1 MSVTTAVTEE
11 QAPEREVARDLVK
24 RGLWVAPLWILL
36 CGAIWGLD
44 GAASAAYGLAIVL
57 GNFLLAAA
65 IMTTTARIS
74 PAALMGGVL
83 FGFLIRL
90 GVILLAI
97 LLVVDQEW
105 VNVVPLGITIVL
117 FHLGLLF
124 WETTKVS
131 ATLAFPGLKPSP
143 NKDGR

>member
-1 MSVTTAVTEE
+1 VSTSVAVPEE
-11 QAPEREVARDLVK
+11 VAPEREVARDLVK
-24 RGLWVAPLWILL
+24 RGLWVAPLWILA
-36 CGAIWGLD
+36 CGGLWGTA

-65 IMTTTARIS
+65 IMTVTARMS

-90 GVILLAI
+90 GVILVAI
-97 LLVVDQEW
+97 LAVVDQPW
-105 VNVVPLGITIVL
+105 VDVVPLGITIIL

-124 WETTKVS
+124 WETGKVS
-131 ATLAFPGLKPSP
+131 ATLAFPGLKPRP

>member
-1 MSVTTAVTEE
+1 VSVATPVTEE

-24 RGLWVAPLWILL
+24 RGLWVAPFWILL
-36 CGAIWGLD
+36 CGAIWGVD

-65 IMTTTARIS
+65 IMTVTARMS

-90 GVILLAI
+90 GVILIAI
-97 LLVVDQEW
+97 LLVVDQDW

-124 WETTKVS
+124 WETSRVS
-131 ATLAFPGLKPSP
+131 ASLAFPGLKPSP

>member
-1 MSVTTAVTEE
+1 VSVTAAVTPEE
-11 QAPEREVARDLVK
+11 APEREVARDLVK
-24 RGLWVAPLWILL
+24 RGLWLAPLWILL
-36 CGAIWGLD
+36 CGAVWGVD

-65 IMTTTARIS
+65 IITVTARIS

-97 LLVVDQEW
+97 LLVVDQAW

-124 WETTKVS
+124 WETGKVS

>member
-1 MSVTTAVTEE
+1 VSVAAPVTEE

-24 RGLWVAPLWILL
+24 RGLWVAPFWILL
-36 CGAIWGLD
+36 CGAIWGVD

-65 IMTTTARIS
+65 IMTVTARMS

-90 GVILLAI
+90 GVILIAI
-97 LLVVDQEW
+97 LLVVDQDW

-124 WETTKVS
+124 WETSKVS
-131 ATLAFPGLKPSP
+131 ASLAFPGLKPNP

>member
-1 MSVTTAVTEE
+1 VSVAAPVTEE

-24 RGLWVAPLWILL
+24 RGLWLAPLWILL
-36 CGAIWGLD
+36 CGAVWGVD

-65 IMTTTARIS
+65 IITVTARIS

-97 LLVVDQEW
+97 LLVVDQAW

-124 WETTKVS
+124 WETSKVS

>member
-1 MSVTTAVTEE
+1 MSIPATMTQE

-24 RGLWVAPLWILL
+24 RGLWVAPFWILL
-36 CGAIWGLD
+36 CGAIWGVD
-44 GAASAAYGLAIVL
+44 GAASGAYGLAIVL

-65 IMTTTARIS
+65 IITVTARIS
-74 PAALMGGVL
+74 PAAVMGGVL

-97 LLVVDQEW
+97 LLVVNQDW

-124 WETTKVS
+124 WETSKVS

>member
-1 MSVTTAVTEE
+1 MTQE

-24 RGLWVAPLWILL
+24 RGLWLAPLWILL
-36 CGAIWGLD
+36 CGAVWGID

-65 IMTTTARIS
+65 IITVTARIS

-97 LLVVDQEW
+97 LLVVNQSW

-124 WETTKVS
+124 WETGKVS
-131 ATLAFPGLKPSP
+131 ASLAFPGLKPSP

>member
-1 MSVTTAVTEE
+1 VSLSTNVTQE

-24 RGLWVAPLWILL
+24 RGLWVAPFWILL
-36 CGAIWGLD
+36 CGAIWGVD
-44 GAASAAYGLAIVL
+44 GAASAAYGLGIVL

-65 IMTTTARIS
+65 IITVTARIS
-74 PAALMGGVL
+74 PAAVMGGVL

-90 GVILLAI
+90 GVILVAI
-97 LLVVDQEW
+97 LLVVEQDW
-105 VNVVPLGITIVL
+105 VNVVPLGITIIL

-124 WETTKVS
+124 WETGKVS
-131 ATLAFPGLKPSP
+131 ASLAFPGLKPTP

>member
-1 MSVTTAVTEE
+1 MTQE
-11 QAPEREVARDLVK
+11 QAPEREVARDIVK
-24 RGLWVAPLWILL
+24 RGLWLAPLWILL
-36 CGAIWGLD
+36 CGAVWGVE

-65 IMTTTARIS
+65 IITVTARIS

-97 LLVVDQEW
+97 LLVVNQDW

-124 WETTKVS
+124 WETSKVS
-131 ATLAFPGLKPSP
+131 ASLAFPGLKPSP

>member
-1 MSVTTAVTEE
+1 VSVTAAVTPEE
-11 QAPEREVARDLVK
+11 APEREVARDLVK
-24 RGLWVAPLWILL
+24 RGLWLAPLWILL
-36 CGAIWGLD
+36 CGAVWGVD

-65 IMTTTARIS
+65 IITVTARIS

-97 LLVVDQEW
+97 LLVVDQAW

-124 WETTKVS
+124 WETSKVS

>member
-1 MSVTTAVTEE
+1 MSLSTTVTQE

-24 RGLWVAPLWILL
+24 RGLWIAPFWILL
-36 CGAIWGLD
+36 CGVIWGVD
-44 GAASAAYGLAIVL
+44 GAASAAYGLGIVL

-65 IMTTTARIS
+65 IITVTARIS
-74 PAALMGGVL
+74 PAAVMGGVL

-90 GVILLAI
+90 GVILIAI
-97 LLVVDQEW
+97 LLVVEQDW
-105 VNVVPLGITIVL
+105 VNVVPLGITIIL

-124 WETTKVS
+124 WETGKVS
-131 ATLAFPGLKPSP
+131 ASLAFPGLKPNP

>member
-1 MSVTTAVTEE
+1 MTQE

-24 RGLWVAPLWILL
+24 RGLWLAPLWILL
-36 CGAIWGLD
+36 CGAVWGVD

-65 IMTTTARIS
+65 IITVTARIS

-97 LLVVDQEW
+97 LLVVNQDW

-124 WETTKVS
+124 WETGKVS
-131 ATLAFPGLKPSP
+131 ASLAFPGLKPSP